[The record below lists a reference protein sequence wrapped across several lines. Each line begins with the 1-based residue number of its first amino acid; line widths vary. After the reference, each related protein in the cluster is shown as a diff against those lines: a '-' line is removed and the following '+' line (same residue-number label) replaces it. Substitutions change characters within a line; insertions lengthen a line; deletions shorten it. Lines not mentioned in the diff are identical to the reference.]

1 MKNKKDMKFI
11 RTDNSETRDKLLYEG
26 YTEITEPGSKY
37 YCFLND
43 GKKLKFDAEENGI
56 VFTNLLCL

>member
-1 MKNKKDMKFI
+1 MENKKDMNFL
-11 RTDNSETRDKLLYEG
+11 RTDNPETRSKLLYEG
-26 YTEITEPGSKY
+26 YTEITEPGSKH

-56 VFTNLLCL
+56 VFTNIICL